1 METMKTSMP
10 TMTLLH
16 LVSTLLKPTHSFKS
30 QLIKNLPSSY
40 RLFSSIRDDKCPLSF
55 TTLPYS
61 AAEVKVDKKH
71 EDINDDSVF
80 LDNLRSSID
89 FWKAND
95 KISAWVHVPMN
106 RARLVEDLTNS
117 DFKFELHHT
126 NNTEQT
132 IVLKRW
138 LVDNTEDKIPPFATH
153 QVGCAGF
160 VLNDKN
166 ELLVIREWSGPPS
179 NRVASAQWKLP
190 GGLLDAGES
199 LPDATCR
206 EVREETG
213 VDCEF
218 ESILT
223 FWHRHGLTFG
233 KSDMYFV
240 CLLKP
245 KTLEIAIDPVEVSFA
260 KWMSVDDFVKTQ
272 DHPLIHHV
280 LQNSFLV
287 DKSTPVGSSQRLE
300 PSAEM
305 REGFVQWPNRPKYL
319 TYTSKKG

>member
-1 METMKTSMP
+1 
-10 TMTLLH
+10 MTLLYYA
-16 LVSTLLKPTHSFKS
+16 STFLQPARSFCFQVLKKAPAR
-30 QLIKNLPSSY
+30 
-40 RLFSSIRDDKCPLSF
+40 RLFSSIRDKCPLAF

-61 AAEVKVDKKH
+61 GAEVKLDNSP
-71 EDINDDSVF
+71 DIKDDSVF
-80 LDNLRSSID
+80 LEKLSSSID
-89 FWKAND
+89 FWKTHD
-95 KISAWVHVPMN
+95 TISAWVHVPMN
-106 RARLVEDLTNS
+106 RARLVEALTEP
-117 DFKFELHHT
+117 DFAFELHHT

-138 LVDNTEDKIPPFATH
+138 LIDNTEDKIPPFATH

-160 VLNDKN
+160 VLNEKN

-179 NRVASAQWKLP
+179 SRVPSTQWKLP

-245 KTLEIAIDPVEVSFA
+245 KKLEISIDPVEVSFA
-260 KWMSVDDFVKTQ
+260 KWMSVDEFVETQ

-280 LQNSFLV
+280 LQNSFFV
-287 DKSTPVGSSQRLE
+287 DGSTPVGSSQRLE
-300 PSAEM
+300 PHVEM

-319 TYTSKKG
+319 TYTSKKR